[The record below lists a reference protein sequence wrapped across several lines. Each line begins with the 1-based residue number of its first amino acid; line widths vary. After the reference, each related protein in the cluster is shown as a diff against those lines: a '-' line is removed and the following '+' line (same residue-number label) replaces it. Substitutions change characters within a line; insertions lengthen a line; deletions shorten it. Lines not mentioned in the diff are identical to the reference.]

1 MTVVDPRWVE
11 RVARAAPTV
20 GAVRLVC
27 VDGPAGAGKT
37 TFAAALASALE
48 RGAGPVPVVHG
59 DEVYEGWDV
68 VAGSPDRL
76 AAFAALA
83 TRLGTWL
90 LGPWSQD
97 RPGRHPVWDW
107 YAGDWGATVEV
118 PPAPVVV
125 LEGVGLASRGL
136 RARSVLS
143 VWVDAD
149 ADVRLPRVLAR
160 DGEALRDHM
169 LSWQRDERAW
179 HVADRTAEECDV
191 VVTT

>member
-1 MTVVDPRWVE
+1 MTLGRIAFLGSGETSLAGGRIFEENEIDE
-11 RVARAAPTV
+11 QDEDARK
-20 GAVRLVC
+20 LWY
-27 VDGPAGAGKT
+27 
-37 TFAAALASALE
+37 
-48 RGAGPVPVVHG
+48 

-83 TRLGTWL
+83 TRLSTWL
-90 LGPWSQD
+90 LDPWSQD

-107 YAGDWGATVEV
+107 YAGGWGATVEV
-118 PPAPVVV
+118 PPTPVVV